1 MPYNSFSFQLKPSL
15 HFEPRRVGP
24 PNATSLPPNT
34 TWLSLFL
41 PFCLKSPTFLPCHV
55 LLDLQR
61 DITTFQY
68 DVALAFPLSLPQITC
83 FLVKPRRV
91 GLPTR
96 HRYLPLRRG
105 APFYIKKPPALY
117 GWLPIFFILAQMSN
131 LV

>member
-1 MPYNSFSFQLKPSL
+1 MSASL
-15 HFEPRRVGP
+15 
-24 PNATSLPPNT
+24 S
-34 TWLSLFL
+34 S
-41 PFCLKSPTFLPCHV
+41 HV
-55 LLDLQR
+55 ALDPQR
-61 DITTFQY
+61 DIATSQY
-68 DVALAFPLSLPQITC
+68 DVAHAFPLSLPQITC

-96 HRYLPLRRG
+96 HRYLPIRRG